1 MTDSWLIR
9 TIRAHRAEYDAWRAA
24 RHPSPQIGQ
33 QSSRNGSLAP
43 VSSSV
48 GLPETME
55 EDSRLSPFA
64 LETTEIDTD
73 ELADRIARTT
83 KPLRIDGRGDGLSD
97 GVALQSAS
105 HPTTSDDLLTII
117 SRSIGRTTGIANHTE
132 RAKDVLESIR
142 NANLAVP
149 QPSKVVDYQ
158 NPCAKIFTHKWL
170 DPQCVENGC
179 QSIALWAKHNSAV
192 TTGERA
198 YLDGVRDGLEQAK
211 AFAERRMSILLAT
224 SLNEKIGT
232 EAQSEAYLFRHEAQL
247 IALKIQSAIDDTRS

>member
-1 MTDSWLIR
+1 MPNWLIR

-24 RHPSPQIGQ
+24 RHPSSQIGP
-33 QSSRNGSLAP
+33 QSSENGIYAP
-43 VSSSV
+43 VSSSA
-48 GLPETME
+48 GLPERTE
-55 EDSRLSPFA
+55 EDSRLSPSA
-64 LETTEIDTD
+64 LETTEIDAN

-105 HPTTSDDLLTII
+105 HPVY
-117 SRSIGRTTGIANHTE
+117 E
-132 RAKDVLESIR
+132 
-142 NANLAVP
+142 
-149 QPSKVVDYQ
+149 

-192 TTGERA
+192 TTGDRA

-232 EAQSEAYLFRHEAQL
+232 EAQNEAYLFRHEAQL
-247 IALKIQSAIDDTRS
+247 IALKIHSAIDDTRS